1 MWRGRVFSSRF
12 PFRVLLPRGRAP
24 GFTLV
29 ELMIV
34 VAIVG
39 VLAALAIY
47 GVRKYVANAKTA
59 EARNAVGQ
67 IAKDA
72 TAAYTREGMDP
83 TILPLGTGTGV
94 VNVMCDTAAPVPSNI
109 SLVRGRK
116 YQSSLT
122 EWNTGDALTGWT
134 CLRFSMQDPQYYQ
147 YGYEATGSRT
157 DAGDAFFASAAGDL
171 DGDGSTSKF
180 VLEGRLLA
188 DPGSSGGLTLVLAP
202 NLQETDA
209 DE

>member
-1 MWRGRVFSSRF
+1 MWRGRILTSRSV
-12 PFRVLLPRGRAP
+12 FRVLLLRGRTS

-72 TAAYTREGMDP
+72 TSAYTREGMDP

-94 VNVMCDTAAPVPSNI
+94 VNIMCDTAVSVPSTI
-109 SLVRGRK
+109 SMVRGRK
-116 YQSSLT
+116 YQSSMSD
-122 EWNTGDALTGWT
+122 WNTGDARTGWT
-134 CLRFSMQDPQYYQ
+134 CIRFSMQDPQYYQ
-147 YGYEATGSRT
+147 YSYEATGTR
-157 DAGDAFFASAAGDL
+157 AEENDAFFASATGDL

-180 VLEGRLLA
+180 VLEGRLMA
-188 DPGSSGGLTLVLAP
+188 DTDGLSLVLAP
-202 NLQETDA
+202 NMKETNA